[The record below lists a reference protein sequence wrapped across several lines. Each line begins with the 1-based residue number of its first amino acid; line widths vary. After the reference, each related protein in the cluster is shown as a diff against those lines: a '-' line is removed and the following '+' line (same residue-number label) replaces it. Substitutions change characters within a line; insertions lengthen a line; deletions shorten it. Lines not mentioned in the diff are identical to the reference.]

1 MGCETVN
8 EETILR
14 MEGIRK
20 RFGATHALR
29 GADLSVRPGEVHAIV
44 GSNGA
49 GKSTLM
55 KILAGVYKPDEGHIW
70 FDGADIAGQEPVQMQ
85 RLGIQ
90 VVHQVLG
97 IVGSMSVL
105 ENILLANPPLKNGL
119 LNWRA
124 GTVTVRKTLDR
135 IGFFLDLKLPAG
147 KLSASEQQFVILARA
162 LIHQPRLVVLDE
174 PTARLG
180 MRETQKLFELIR
192 ALKAQG
198 TTVLYISH
206 RIEEIYAI
214 SDRISVFRDGVRV
227 RTDASDHF
235 LEGELVQAMLGKRM
249 DVFFPKAAAAIGDE
263 VLRIRDLRFGDRL
276 NGVNLGI
283 RSGEIV
289 SLVGAVGAG
298 KSEILH
304 CLFGMENPD
313 DGTIEFKGRRISRRG
328 PGEAMRDGMALV
340 PEDRVAQGMIG
351 DFLVGENLTS
361 INMRLLQSGGL
372 LSKRRERDLAARL
385 ICRLD
390 VRPPDAS
397 QVMTKLSGGNQQK
410 VVVGKWLTSVAYRLY
425 LMDEVTAGVD
435 IEAKAEIYRIMGE
448 IVQNGGAV
456 LLATGDIEEA
466 MGVSDRVMVL
476 YKGRIIKETRPD
488 ETTKDELL
496 SYIMGGGALV

>member
-1 MGCETVN
+1 MN

-14 MEGIRK
+14 MEDIWK

-29 GADLSVRPGEVHAIV
+29 GADLSVWPGEVHAIV

-55 KILAGVYKPDEGHIW
+55 KVLAGIYRPDGGHIW
-70 FDGADIAGQEPVQMQ
+70 FEGVDIAGREPLQMQ
-85 RLGIQ
+85 RLGIH

-105 ENILLANPPLKNGL
+105 ENILLANPPLKGGL
-119 LNWRA
+119 LNWREGA
-124 GTVTVRKTLDR
+124 VAVRETLSR
-135 IGFFLDLKLPAG
+135 IGFSLDLTLPAG

-162 LIHQPRLVVLDE
+162 LIHQPKLLVLDE

-180 MRETQKLFELIR
+180 MRETQKLFGLIR
-192 ALKAQG
+192 TLKEQG

-214 SDRISVFRDGVRV
+214 SDRISVFRDGVHV
-227 RTDASDHF
+227 RTDATGRF
-235 LEGELVQAMLGKRM
+235 PEGELVQAMLGKRL
-249 DVFFPKAAAAIGDE
+249 DVFFPKADAPVGGE
-263 VLRIRDLRFGDRL
+263 VLRIRGLRFGDRL
-276 NGVNLGI
+276 NGVDLEI
-283 RSGEIV
+283 CKGEIV
-289 SLVGAVGAG
+289 SLIGAVGSG
-298 KSEILH
+298 KTEVLH
-304 CLFGMENPD
+304 CLFGMEKPD
-313 DGTIEFKGRRISRRG
+313 GGTIEFKGRRINRRR
-328 PGEAMRDGMALV
+328 PDAAMSDGMALI
-340 PEDRVAQGMIG
+340 PEDRAAQGMIG
-351 DFLVGENLTS
+351 DFGVGENLTS
-361 INMRLLQSGGL
+361 INMRLLQAGGL

-385 ICRLD
+385 IRRLD

-397 QVMTKLSGGNQQK
+397 QVMTNLSGGNQQK
-410 VVVGKWLTSVAYRLY
+410 VVVGKWLIEVSYHLY

-476 YKGRIIKETRPD
+476 YKGKVVKQARPD

-496 SYIMGGGALV
+496 SSIMGGGALV